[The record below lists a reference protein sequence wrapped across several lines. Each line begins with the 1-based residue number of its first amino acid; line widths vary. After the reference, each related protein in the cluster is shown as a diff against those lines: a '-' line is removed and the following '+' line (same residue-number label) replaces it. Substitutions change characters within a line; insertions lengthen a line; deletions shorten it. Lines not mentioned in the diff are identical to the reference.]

1 MQLLLQQDVV
11 LGDVAEDQGHLG
23 AVFGVLEN
31 MAGQLVHGRDTGAT
45 GDQADVVMLVG
56 LPGVLG
62 EGALERQAL
71 VDVHGVQVL
80 GHGAARVGLDH
91 ELEVAGGI

>member
-1 MQLLLQQDVV
+1 V
-11 LGDVAEDQGHLG
+11 
-23 AVFGVLEN
+23 
-31 MAGQLVHGRDTGAT
+31 
-45 GDQADVVMLVG
+45 LVG

-62 EGALERQAL
+62 KGTLEGQAL

-80 GHGAARVGLDH
+80 GHGATGVGLDH